1 MRRPSGRT
9 PYPWDLW
16 LSNPAVGTARL
27 LLATDQSGTQ
37 VVRHR
42 HIGLENVTPTDFAY
56 GSQSPFTRR
65 TALFKRLVM
74 GMGQP
79 VEVSES
85 SQRYS
90 YALGMD
96 WSCGLGAL
104 ATRFVSPRLIGSGPI
119 KSIEQLTIGGTRYL
133 CVLSGNEVW
142 TSTVA
147 DIELTGDFT
156 LQRNFGTPAT
166 PPAPTGSVIGGAGA
180 ATIWYSLALSG
191 HHGGSGTGPISP
203 PQSLAGPH
211 ATVLLAPATPTVGN
225 YIHLTWTPQPSGL
238 GVTLYRSFNAGT
250 SWEQAYLGP
259 NLSTVDDNGSL
270 IWNPASPGSLVGS
283 GQAPYQLLT
292 AAPQGWPRLFVG
304 MEAGSWWAWDGAA
317 WTEAATDG
325 RALTMEGF
333 DFYRSSVWNQAS
345 TNPRPANFVY
355 RHPDEP
361 TIASPSATTPSYQDE
376 RPSAVTRLVRLNGTL
391 FVFEE
396 NRIAVGTGGSI
407 TELTPDRG
415 LPADPNNG
423 RCACVWLGSVYAPFG
438 MGLYKLTPT
447 GQFSA
452 TVEAVGM
459 ERLIENDAPVQGRIT
474 ALAPWGP
481 WHLFWAAYNE
491 RDGVPGGT
499 AYVGKYGAWINP
511 EAAHDPNSQLI
522 PVLHGALES
531 WPGRRITW
539 MQHSTIGEPSGNGRL
554 YVGFDNGGLAWT
566 ILPGQT
572 PFAPND
578 PVCVFRSTGFT
589 VLSRHSMGFQA
600 DDKNYF
606 DLTGFG
612 PVVTNGQRVRFS
624 YQLPEDTAWR
634 DIPGEVTEGGEPLV
648 FPEGAQGKWIQLMV
662 TMETDV
668 DGDSPVIEGVALG
681 EQLRPSSIEEISFTA
696 HVGPRLVR
704 RDGHVTRVSARELH
718 DLLRRLEA
726 KGDDVTVLLP
736 DGETQR
742 AAINDFTD
750 RYLEGSTTMGPRHD
764 MSLTLLT
771 FRTAS

>member
-1 MRRPSGRT
+1 MRRPSNRT
-9 PYPWDLW
+9 PFPWHLR
-16 LSNPAVGTARL
+16 LSHPEVGTANLL
-27 LLATDQSGTQ
+27 LLADQSGSLVT
-37 VVRHR
+37 RHR
-42 HIGLENVTPTDFAY
+42 RQDLSNVTPTDYNY

-79 VEVSES
+79 VEISES
-85 SQRYS
+85 AQRYS
-90 YALGMD
+90 YSLGMD
-96 WSCGLGAL
+96 WACGLGAL
-104 ATRFVSPRLIGSGPI
+104 ATRWETPIVIGSGPI
-119 KSIEQLTIGGTRYL
+119 KSIENLTIGGTRYL
-133 CVLSGNEVW
+133 CVLSGNQVY
-142 TSTVA
+142 TSTA
-147 DIELTGDFT
+147 PTIDDPLDFV
-156 LQRNFGTPAT
+156 LQRDFGAPAA
-166 PPAPTGSVIGGAGA
+166 PPAPTRTPGVTGAQVVDYRLGVSGHDPTGVGTATTPPQSPAGA
-180 ATIWYSLALSG
+180 ILHLTNAPNTINAGNPVILTWAAPP
-191 HHGGSGTGPISP
+191 SGTGVTVYR
-203 PQSLAGPH
+203 SLDGGTTWGSHYAGLN
-211 ATVLLAPATPTVGN
+211 ATTYTDDDTSWSVPAPLLLAA
-225 YIHLTWTPQPSGL
+225 
-238 GVTLYRSFNAGT
+238 
-250 SWEQAYLGP
+250 
-259 NLSTVDDNGSL
+259 
-270 IWNPASPGSLVGS
+270 S
-283 GQAPYQLLT
+283 GQIPYQLLA

-304 MEAGSWWAWDGAA
+304 MDEGNWWAWDGAA
-317 WTEAATDG
+317 WTLSANDG

-333 DFYRSSVWNQAS
+333 DFYRSSIWNIAH
-345 TNPRPANFVY
+345 NNARPVNFVY
-355 RHPDEP
+355 RIPTEP
-361 TIASPSATTPSYQDE
+361 TIGAGTANPTYQDE
-376 RPSAVTRLVRLNGTL
+376 RPSLVTRLLRLNGTL

-415 LPADPNNG
+415 LPGNANNG
-423 RCACVWLGSVYAPFG
+423 KSAVVWQGSVYAPYG

-452 TVEAVGM
+452 SIEAVGL

-491 RDGVPGGT
+491 SEGVGGT

-531 WPGRRITW
+531 WPGRQITW

-554 YVGFDNGGLAWT
+554 YAGFDNGGLSWT

-578 PVCVFRSTGFT
+578 PFCRFRSTGYT

-606 DLTGFG
+606 DLTAFG
-612 PVVTNGQRVRFS
+612 TVLTNHQRVRFD
-624 YQLPEDTAWR
+624 YQLPSDTDWR
-634 DIPGEVTEGGEPLV
+634 SIPGDVSSGGEPLV
-648 FPEGAQGKWIQLMV
+648 FPEGATDKWIQLRV
-662 TMETDV
+662 VMETD
-668 DGDSPVIEGVALG
+668 DPGDSPVIEGIALG
-681 EQLRPSSIEEISFTA
+681 EQLRPSSIEEIAFTA

-704 RDGHVTRVSARELH
+704 RDGHVTRASARELH
-718 DLLRRLEA
+718 DLLRRLAA
-726 KGDDVTVLLP
+726 KGDDVKVLLP
-736 DGETQR
+736 DGVEER

-771 FRTAS
+771 FKTVS